1 LKETARTS
9 RRLLNAHGPYEHGIW
24 AYGNM
29 SLENVE
35 DKAGTYLF
43 FKRSFDLVDKISNSL
58 LGIFSYDELAGKT
71 ILDIGCYD
79 AWILHQLNLRFNF
92 KRAVGVEPRLKNIQ
106 KGEYARLHYGIES
119 KMELFQGSIDS
130 IGELF
135 PETIFDIVLCLGTIH
150 HVESTPAALTNIS
163 KKSSDILFID
173 SMVIEKPERDAK
185 NILRLL
191 NLKDVVY
198 LNSEYEWATAAF
210 KFESP
215 YFDGSSF
222 KSQIVNVP
230 EQRLI
235 GMSLSSLGF
244 KILNVLSPE
253 EKFYTKRYQKLR
265 GVKESFVFARKEDAK
280 VTKLE
285 NWVEQASVYESTFTF
300 TTLSL
305 EFLRKWIMQ
314 LNLND
319 FYDFILKSGDNK
331 KVSFESR
338 ILFFYSK
345 NPTAKLWK
353 FLVKRLRISQETLE
367 ILTNISRA
375 PIDKILLEIGKW
387 AIRDQ
392 NYNVAVLALETI
404 LDRDNADWR
413 SFYRASYL
421 LSIIYSIQ
429 NESVN
434 CQEMIQL
441 LTIANSEWPL
451 SQKVGLDWALKN
463 VDI

>member
-1 LKETARTS
+1 MRTS
-9 RRLLNAHGPYEHGIW
+9 KRLLNANGPYEHGIW
-24 AYGNM
+24 ANGNI

-35 DKAGTYLF
+35 ERAGTYLF
-43 FKRSFDLVDKISNSL
+43 FKRSFDLVEKISNRL
-58 LGIFSYDELAGKT
+58 LEIFSYEELADKT

-106 KGEYARLHYGIES
+106 KGEYARIHYGIES
-119 KMELFQGSIDS
+119 KMEILQGSIDS

-135 PETIFDIVLCLGTIH
+135 PETLFDIVLCLGTIH
-150 HVESTPAALTNIS
+150 HVESTPAAITNIS
-163 KKSSDILFID
+163 KASSDIIFID
-173 SMVIEKPERDAK
+173 SMVIEKPERDAS

-222 KSQIVNVP
+222 KNQIVNVP

-235 GMSLSSLGF
+235 IMALSSLGF
-244 KILNVLSPE
+244 KILDVSSPE
-253 EKFYTKRYQKLR
+253 ENFYTKRYQKLR

-280 VTKLE
+280 VLKIE
-285 NWVEQASVYESTFTF
+285 NWLEKASVYESIFTF
-300 TTLSL
+300 TTVDL
-305 EFLRKWIMQ
+305 EFLRKWITQ
-314 LNLND
+314 LKLSD
-319 FYDFILKSGDNK
+319 YYDFVLKSGDTK
-331 KVSFESR
+331 KVRFRSR
-338 ILFFYSK
+338 IFFLYSK
-345 NPTAKLWK
+345 KPTVKSWK
-353 FLVKRLRISQETLE
+353 FLVNRLRISKETLE

-375 PIDKILLEIGKW
+375 PIDKILLEIAKR
-387 AIRDQ
+387 AIKDQ
-392 NYNVAVLALETI
+392 NYGVAVLALETI

-413 SFYRASYL
+413 SFYRSSYL

-429 NESVN
+429 NESVKH
-434 CQEMIQL
+434 QEMIEL
-441 LTIANSEWPL
+441 LRISNSEWPL
-451 SQKVGLDWALKN
+451 NQEVGLDWALKN
-463 VDI
+463 LNT

>member
-1 LKETARTS
+1 MRTS
-9 RRLLNAHGPYEHGIW
+9 KRLLNANGPYEHGIW
-24 AYGNM
+24 VNGNI

-35 DKAGTYLF
+35 EGAGTYLF
-43 FKRSFDLVDKISNSL
+43 FKRSFDLVEKISNKL
-58 LGIFSYDELAGKT
+58 LEIFSYEELTNKT

-106 KGEYARLHYGIES
+106 KGEYARIHYGIES
-119 KMELFQGSIDS
+119 KMEIFQGSIDS

-135 PETIFDIVLCLGTIH
+135 PETLFDIVLCLGTIH
-150 HVESTPAALTNIS
+150 HVESTPAAITNIS

-173 SMVIEKPERDAK
+173 SMVIEKPERDAS

-198 LNSEYEWATAAF
+198 LNSEYEWAIAAF

-222 KSQIVNVP
+222 KNQIVNVP

-235 GMSLSSLGF
+235 IMALSSLGF
-244 KILNVLSPE
+244 KILDVSSPE
-253 EKFYTKRYQKLR
+253 ENFYTKSYQKLR

-280 VTKLE
+280 VTKKE
-285 NWVEQASVYESTFTF
+285 NWVEKASVYESTFTF
-300 TTLSL
+300 TTVDL
-305 EFLRKWIMQ
+305 EFLRKWITQ

-319 FYDFILKSGDNK
+319 YYDFVLKSGDNK
-331 KVSFESR
+331 KVRFRSR
-338 ILFFYSK
+338 IFFLYSK
-345 NPTAKLWK
+345 KPTVKSWK
-353 FLVKRLRISQETLE
+353 FLVNRLKISKETLE

-375 PIDKILLEIGKW
+375 PIDKILLEIAKR
-387 AIRDQ
+387 AIKDQ
-392 NYNVAVLALETI
+392 NYDVAVLALETI

-413 SFYRASYL
+413 SFYRSSYL

-429 NESVN
+429 NDSVKH
-434 CQEMIQL
+434 QEMIQL
-441 LTIANSEWPL
+441 LRISNSEWPL
-451 SQKVGLDWALKN
+451 NQEVGLDWALKN
-463 VDI
+463 LNT